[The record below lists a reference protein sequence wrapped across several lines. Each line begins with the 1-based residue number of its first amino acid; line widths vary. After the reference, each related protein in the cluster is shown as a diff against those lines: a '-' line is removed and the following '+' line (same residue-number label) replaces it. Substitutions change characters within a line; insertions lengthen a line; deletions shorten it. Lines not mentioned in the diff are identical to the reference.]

1 MAQRVDER
9 RREPRAELAL
19 ACTLRRRIGAPLS
32 CRTVDVGAG
41 GMSVLSGRPL
51 APDELLVFELEEAGG
66 APLTGRAT
74 VLRQQAHQVYALAF
88 TQLPD
93 AARATLA
100 DLIARR

>member
-19 ACTLRRRIGAPLS
+19 ECTLKRRIGAPIS
-32 CRTVDVGAG
+32 CRTVDVGTG

-51 APDELLVFELEEAGG
+51 ATDELLAFELGDG
-66 APLTGRAT
+66 VTGRAT
-74 VLRQQAHQVYALAF
+74 VLRQQTHQVYALAF
-88 TQLPD
+88 TQLAD

-100 DLIARR
+100 DLVARR

>member
-9 RREPRAELAL
+9 RREPRAEMAL
-19 ACTLRRRIGAPLS
+19 ACTLRRRIGSPIT

-41 GMSVLSGRPL
+41 GMSVVSGRPL
-51 APDELLVFELEEAGG
+51 APDELLAFELGEGGG

-74 VLRQQAHQVYALAF
+74 VLRQQAHQVYALQF
-88 TQLPD
+88 THVEE

-100 DLIARR
+100 ELVARR